1 MAMKQFHVVF
11 TKLLN
16 GAVHGAGVGGAWWAL
31 AIGSRGVEGRGRAS
45 FETRVCPGGLSG
57 LAGSNPAYAII
68 IQPEKE

>member
-1 MAMKQFHVVF
+1 MAKKQVHVVF
-11 TKLLN
+11 TRLFN
-16 GAVHGAGVGGAWWAL
+16 GAVHCAGAGGAWWAL

-68 IQPEKE
+68 FHQEKE